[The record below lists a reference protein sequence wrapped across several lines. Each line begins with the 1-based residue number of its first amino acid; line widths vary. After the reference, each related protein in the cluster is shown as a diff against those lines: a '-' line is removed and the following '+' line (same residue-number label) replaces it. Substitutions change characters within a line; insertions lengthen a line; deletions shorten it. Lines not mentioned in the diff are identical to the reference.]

1 MAAVLLRLAGLD
13 ALERDAEPEP
23 PDGELGEVEGELG
36 LAKGTPLSVR
46 MTLGNPNCLKTASN
60 TRNA

>member
-46 MTLGNPNCLKTASN
+46 MARGKPNSLNALSN
-60 TRNA
+60 TAKA